1 MAFAMQYNSDNWI
14 KYLLKK
20 RATRDF
26 RIPKT
31 KIGNILVPIDGSK
44 NSTRALNAA
53 INLAKFTKSKI
64 IGLHVLP
71 TNVSSLSIIEL
82 MKPLSSIQSR
92 GYEEKLKKNGQKIV
106 NAAGLR
112 CKQNKIA
119 FSSKIVKGNP
129 AYDTIKFAHNK
140 KNSVNLIIMGSK
152 GDGHAEEILLGSV
165 SYHVVHKSKI
175 PVMIVK

>member
-1 MAFAMQYNSDNWI
+1 M
-14 KYLLKK
+14 KK
-20 RATRDF
+20 RAARDF

-31 KIGNILVPIDGSK
+31 KIRNILVPIDGSK
-44 NSTRALNAA
+44 NSVRALNTA
-53 INLAKFTKSKI
+53 INLAKYTKSKI
-64 IGLHVLP
+64 TGLHVLP

-82 MKPLSSIQSR
+82 MKPLSSIQAI
-92 GYEEKLKKNGQKIV
+92 GYEEKLKKKGQKIIE
-106 NAAGLR
+106 AASLR
-112 CKQNKIA
+112 CKQNKIQ

-129 AYDTIKFAHNK
+129 GFDTIKFAHHK
-140 KNSVNLIIMGSK
+140 KNLVNLIIMGSK